1 MALNPKLL
9 EDNYLLIENFIEKET
24 ALSLYKEFNKF
35 CSGLLYNMPGD
46 SQAPNS
52 PFIYNYLPFL
62 EILVDKIPT
71 IKEQCHE
78 TVFPTYCYGRVYQKQ
93 EELKIHTDREA
104 CEISASLHLWGDKAW
119 PFCIKTGQGE
129 TRELWLEPG
138 QAVIYLGCR
147 AEHWRPKFSGEKYG
161 QVFLHYVRSRGPN
174 SWAVFDK
181 RKRF

>member
-93 EELKIHTDREA
+93 EELKTHTDREA
-104 CEISASLHLWGDKAW
+104 CEISASVHLWGDKAW

-147 AEHWRPKFSGEKYG
+147 AEHWRPKFSGEKY
-161 QVFLHYVRSRGPN
+161 
-174 SWAVFDK
+174 AK
-181 RKRF
+181 